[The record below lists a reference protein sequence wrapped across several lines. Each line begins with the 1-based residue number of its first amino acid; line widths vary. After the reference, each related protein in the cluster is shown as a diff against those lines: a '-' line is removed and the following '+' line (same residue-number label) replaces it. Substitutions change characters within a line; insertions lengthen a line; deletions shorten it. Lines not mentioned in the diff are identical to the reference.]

1 MKISYIFGLIIL
13 VEIASSCNNN
23 KLVVNNDLKEWGLQG
38 EVKMI
43 TEIDYSNSGK
53 YTTYLQFNPY
63 GFVQKQSSFN
73 PDGSLI
79 RKWEYKNNARNQK
92 LVRYCYVLK
101 DSLSGILHYSYNK
114 DEKIVEE
121 KLLNPKGGLISNTI
135 HEYDGNLNEIER
147 KFLNENSKI
156 LSRVSYKYGNK
167 KYIIEE
173 LHSDSVTRQFWKQKN
188 IYNPQGL
195 NVEIL
200 YVTLKD
206 SLVNRSTYSY
216 LSNKQVGEVCSYNGK
231 SELISKNRYEYDN
244 QLNITGKL
252 MYYALEKTSEKRSF
266 VYKYDQHNNWTSRY
280 EYINNKLDD
289 MITRKLEYYE

>member
-13 VEIASSCNNN
+13 VQIASSCNNN
-23 KLVVNNDLKEWGLQG
+23 KVVVNNDLKEWGLHG
-38 EVKMI
+38 DVKMI

-53 YTTYLQFNPY
+53 YTTYLQFNPE
-63 GFVQKQSSFN
+63 GLVQEQSSIN

-79 RKWEYKNNARNQK
+79 RKWEYKYNARNQK
-92 LVRYCYVLK
+92 LERYCYVLK
-101 DSLSGILHYSYNK
+101 DSLSEILHYSYNK
-114 DEKIVEE
+114 DDKIGEE
-121 KLLNPKGGLISNTI
+121 KLLNPLGGLISNTV
-135 HEYDGNLNEIER
+135 HEYDAKQNEIER
-147 KFLNENSKI
+147 RFLDKNSKI
-156 LSRVSYKYGNK
+156 QSRVSYKYGNK

-173 LHSDSVTRQFWKQKN
+173 LHSDSITRQFWKQKN

-216 LSNKQVGEVCSYNGK
+216 LSNKQVGEACSYNGK
-231 SELISKNRYEYDN
+231 SELSSKNTYKYDK
-244 QLNITGKL
+244 QLNITEKL
-252 MYYALEKTSEKRSF
+252 MYYPLEKTTDKHTF
-266 VYKYDQHNNWTSRY
+266 VYKYDEHNNWISRY
-280 EYINNKLDD
+280 EYINTKLDD